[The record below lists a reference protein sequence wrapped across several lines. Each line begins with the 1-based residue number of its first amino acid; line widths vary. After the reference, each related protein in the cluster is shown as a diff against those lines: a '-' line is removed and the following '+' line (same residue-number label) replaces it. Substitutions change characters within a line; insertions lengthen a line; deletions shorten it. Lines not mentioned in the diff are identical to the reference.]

1 MGSDWRGFTTYLQ
14 SYKDFEVWK
23 KAMDLAAEIYRLVKI
38 LPKFETYALSDQMR
52 RAVISIPSNIA
63 EGQGRNTTREFINFL
78 GFARGSQKE
87 LETQLQLCVKVGYMT
102 DEEIFVAMNLCE
114 EVGKMLNTL
123 IKKLKST
130 LT

>member
-1 MGSDWRGFTTYLQ
+1 
-14 SYKDFEVWK
+14 
-23 KAMDLAAEIYRLVKI
+23 MDLAAEIYRLVKI
-38 LPKFETYALSDQMR
+38 LPKSETYALSDQMR